1 MRVKAVSAIL
11 FAALAPSAIPA
22 AQGREPNL
30 EELEMEYRLGQA
42 SRAFERQGLSMEQM
56 SADFQYRC
64 LRAVG
69 DGALCGCL
77 VVKRPYI
84 LRFEQYVGI
93 SSRTKAE
100 LDYDTLSVS
109 GRKIV
114 DRVFRIRDSCVNR

>member
-1 MRVKAVSAIL
+1 
-11 FAALAPSAIPA
+11 
-22 AQGREPNL
+22 
-30 EELEMEYRLGQA
+30 
-42 SRAFERQGLSMEQM
+42 
-56 SADFQYRC
+56 
-64 LRAVG
+64 
-69 DGALCGCL
+69 